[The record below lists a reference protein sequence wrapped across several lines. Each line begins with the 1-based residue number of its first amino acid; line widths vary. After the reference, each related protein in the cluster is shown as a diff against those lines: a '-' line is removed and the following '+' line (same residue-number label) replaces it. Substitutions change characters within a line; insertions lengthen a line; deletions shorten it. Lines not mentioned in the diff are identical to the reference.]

1 MDVKGEFLSVPDK
14 VWDIVK
20 TLIPQRDRNPKGG
33 RPRIPDRLVFNG
45 IVYRARTGCQWD
57 AIPKEFGSA
66 TTCYDRFR
74 EWEALGVFRAFHAA
88 MLMYYDREVGL
99 DLSWCSLDSASVKA
113 PKGGTLPVQTRP
125 IAQNSAPNATF

>member
-1 MDVKGEFLSVPDK
+1 MKGEFLSVPDE
-14 VWDIVK
+14 VWEIVRP
-20 TLIPQRDRNPKGG
+20 LIPQHARSPRGG
-33 RPRIPDRLVFNG
+33 RPRVHDRLVFNG

-74 EWEALGVFRAFHAA
+74 EWEAAGVFREFYAA
-88 MLMYYDREVGL
+88 MLRYYDREVGI

-113 PKGGTLPVQTRP
+113 PKGGTSRAPVRP
-125 IAQNSAPNATF
+125 IVQNSGQNATF